1 MYKPVS
7 LLLFA
12 AIGYLSYSASLA
24 STTGTRPSEYWTL
37 VSAERNFAEFTGKH
51 GVKAGFTRYLADEAL
66 VVAKGRYQLGKPL
79 YEKMPNQPS
88 VLSWW
93 PVYADI
99 AASGDFGY
107 TTGPFEVRPQAT
119 TDAPVAFGQFTSVW
133 RKTSTG
139 EWKVLADVGITHPA
153 PNQPAATTL
162 IEPAV
167 AIRKSLAAPDTAAS
181 QQELLGL
188 EADIARVAGSQSL
201 GTAYRQ
207 VLAPTG
213 AVRLYRAGSLP
224 YVGPAA
230 RTFAATQTARATY
243 TSVKAVASAS
253 NDLGFTYGYAQ
264 YQQQNGPFLRIWK
277 RDSNRV
283 CKLVHEVVDLH

>member
-12 AIGYLSYSASLA
+12 AIGYLSGPPAR
-24 STTGTRPSEYWTL
+24 TTDTRPSAYWTL
-37 VSAERNFAEFTGKH
+37 VLAERNFAEFTGKH
-51 GVKAGFTRYLADEAL
+51 GIKAGFTRYLADEAL
-66 VVAKGRYQLGKPL
+66 VVVRGRYQLGKPL
-79 YEKMPNQPS
+79 YEKMADQPS

-153 PNQPAATTL
+153 PNQPAAATL
-162 IEPAV
+162 HEPSV
-167 AIRKSLAAPDTAAS
+167 TRKKFLAATDTATS
-181 QQELLGL
+181 QKELLGL
-188 EADIARVAGSQSL
+188 EADIAQVAGSRSL
-201 GTAYRQ
+201 GAAYRQ
-207 VLAPTG
+207 VLAPTE
-213 AVRLYRAGSLP
+213 AVRLYRTGSQP
-224 YVGPAA
+224 YVGPTAIP
-230 RTFAATQTARATY
+230 FAASQTARATY
-243 TSVKAVASAS
+243 TSVKAVAAAS

-264 YQQQNGPFLRIWK
+264 YQQQSGPFLRIWR
-277 RDSNRV
+277 RDANCV
-283 CKLVHEVVDLH
+283 WKLVHEVMDLH